1 MAVLAVL
8 ATGPAV
14 VGAGPAG
21 PGGAPVG
28 VPSRP
33 ALDPL
38 DLALVRGEAVFE
50 ALRVFG
56 GRPFRLEAH
65 LDRLAASARAIDLP
79 LPDGLED
86 LAARA
91 VAAAGGGDV
100 VLRLICTKGPEGSGE
115 PRRGAP
121 VDREGSGEPRRGAPV
136 DRDGGGGP
144 VAFAICTDIP
154 ASFEQERARGLR
166 LVLLTTATDPLVRA
180 ASPWLLAGVK
190 TISYA
195 TNMAAQRTAR
205 ARGADDAVL
214 VGLGGELLEAPTA
227 SLWWRT
233 GQTLFTPS
241 LDLGILAGITRA
253 TLCDLAPTLGLKV
266 LEGVYTAEDLLAAD
280 EAFLSSSTRE
290 IMPVVE
296 VDATPIAGGH
306 PGPTATT
313 LQSAL
318 RQLAAS

>member
-1 MAVLAVL
+1 MAVLAIL
-8 ATGPAV
+8 ATGPGV
-14 VGAGPAG
+14 VTGAGPA
-21 PGGAPVG
+21 
-28 VPSRP
+28 
-33 ALDPL
+33 LDPM

-50 ALRVFG
+50 ALRVYD
-56 GRPFRLEAH
+56 GRPFRLQAH

-79 LPDGLED
+79 LPVGLED

-91 VAAAGGGDV
+91 VAAAGGGDL
-100 VLRLICTKGPEGSGE
+100 VLRIVCTKGPEG
-115 PRRGAP
+115 
-121 VDREGSGEPRRGAPV
+121 RE
-136 DRDGGGGP
+136 GGGGP
-144 VAFAICTDIP
+144 AVFAICTDIP
-154 ASFEQERARGLR
+154 ASFELERGRGLR
-166 LVLLTTATDPLVRA
+166 LVLLTTATDPLLRA

-195 TNMAAQRTAR
+195 TNMAAQRAAR

-227 SLWWRT
+227 NLWWRS

-253 TLCDLAPTLGLKV
+253 TLCDLAPTRGLKV

-290 IMPVVE
+290 LMPVVE
-296 VDATPIAGGH
+296 VDATPIAAGR
-306 PGPTATT
+306 PGPVAAT
-313 LQSAL
+313 LQAAL
-318 RQLAAS
+318 RQLATTPA

>member
-8 ATGPAV
+8 ATGPAR
-14 VGAGPAG
+14 GEP
-21 PGGAPVG
+21 
-28 VPSRP
+28 P

-50 ALRVFG
+50 ALRAYG
-56 GRPFRLEAH
+56 GRPFRLRAH
-65 LDRLAASARAIDLP
+65 LDRLAASARAIELP
-79 LPDGLED
+79 LPAGLED
-86 LAARA
+86 LAGRA
-91 VAAAGGGDV
+91 VAAAGAGDL
-100 VLRLICTKGPEGSGE
+100 VLRLISTKG
-115 PRRGAP
+115 
-121 VDREGSGEPRRGAPV
+121 REGSGE
-136 DRDGGGGP
+136 GGP
-144 VAFAICTDIP
+144 VVFAICTDVP
-154 ASFEQERARGLR
+154 ASFEEERRRGLR

-205 ARGADDAVL
+205 SRGADDAVL
-214 VGLGGELLEAPTA
+214 VGLGGELLEAPTS

-233 GQTLFTPS
+233 GRTLFTPS

-266 LEGVYTAEDLLAAD
+266 LEGVFTAEDLLAAD

-290 IMPVVE
+290 LMPVIE
-296 VDATPIAGGH
+296 VDGTPIADGH
-306 PGPTATT
+306 PGPAAAE
-313 LQSAL
+313 LQAAL
-318 RQLAAS
+318 RRLATAPA

>member
-8 ATGPAV
+8 ATGP
-14 VGAGPAG
+14 GAPAG
-21 PGGAPVG
+21 HPPGP
-28 VPSRP
+28 P

-50 ALRVFG
+50 AMKVYG
-56 GRPFRLEAH
+56 GRPFRLDAH
-65 LDRLAASARAIDLP
+65 LARLAASARAIELALPQDL
-79 LPDGLED
+79 EA

-91 VAAAGGGDV
+91 VAAAGQGDAI
-100 VLRLICTKGPEGSGE
+100 LRLICTKGPEGSGE
-115 PRRGAP
+115 PQG
-121 VDREGSGEPRRGAPV
+121 GAPV
-136 DRDGGGGP
+136 DRDGPGGGP
-144 VAFAICTDIP
+144 VAFAICTDVP
-154 ASFEQERARGLR
+154 ASFEEDRRRGLR
-166 LVLLTTATDPLVRA
+166 LVLLTTATDPLLRA

-195 TNMAAQRTAR
+195 TNMAAQRAAR

-233 GQTLFTPS
+233 GQTLHTPA

-253 TLCDLAPTLGLKV
+253 VLCDLAPSLGLKV
-266 LEGVYTAEDLLAAD
+266 LEGVYTAEDLAAAD

-290 IMPVVE
+290 LMPVIE
-296 VDATPIAGGH
+296 VDGAPIATGH
-306 PGPTATT
+306 PGPTTAD
-313 LQSAL
+313 LQAAL
-318 RQLAAS
+318 RRLATR